1 MAEFFNVLSLPEA
14 GRIITENWP
23 RPAVGKV
30 GLEEALGRTLA
41 AEVIAG
47 EDLPPFPRST
57 VDGYAV
63 LASDV
68 HGASETIPA
77 FLSLVGEIAMGFPP
91 GIEITSGQCAW
102 IPTGGMLPAGADAV
116 VMVEY
121 TEGLD
126 QETVLVTRP
135 VAVGENVIRTG
146 EDCRMGEQV
155 LPAGHALRPQDIGVL
170 AALGITEIPVF
181 SRLRCGVISTGDEVV
196 TVDAT
201 PAMGQVRDVNS
212 YVLGAA
218 LKRRGVD
225 TRYYG
230 VVADD
235 FIRLQEKIAAAL
247 AENDLVVMSGGS
259 SVGDRDLSLE
269 VLLSF
274 PDSRLLFHG
283 LSIKPGKPTLA
294 VRIGSQLVLGLP
306 GHPVSALMVLEVL
319 LEPVL
324 PEGLRGTCTAVLT
337 DNVAS
342 QAGRDDFVRVKV
354 DYSSGVAKAIP
365 VHGKAGLIRVMSEA
379 NGFIHIPHQKQGL
392 SKGETVIVRLF

>member
-14 GRIITENWP
+14 TRIIADNWP
-23 RPAVGKV
+23 RPAVKTV

-41 AEVIAG
+41 ADVIAG
-47 EDLPPFPRST
+47 EDLPQFPRST

-77 FLSLVGEIAMGFPP
+77 FLSLVGEVVIGLPPRIDIA
-91 GIEITSGQCAW
+91 SGQCAW
-102 IPTGGMLPAGADAV
+102 IPTGGMLPTGADAV
-116 VMVEY
+116 VMVEH
-121 TEGLD
+121 TEALD
-126 QETVLVTRP
+126 RETVLVTRQ
-135 VAVGENVIRTG
+135 VAPGENVIRAG
-146 EDCRMGEQV
+146 EDCRVGEQV
-155 LPAGHALRPQDIGVL
+155 LPEGHTLRPQDIGVL

-181 SRLRCGVISTGDEVV
+181 SPMRCGVISTGDEVV
-196 TVDAT
+196 GIDAT

-230 VVADD
+230 VAADD
-235 FIRLQEKIAAAL
+235 FNRLQEKIAAAL
-247 AENDLVVMSGGS
+247 AENDLVVISGGS
-259 SVGDRDLSLE
+259 SVGNRDLSLE

-294 VRIGSQLVLGLP
+294 VRKGPQLVLGLP

-319 LEPVL
+319 LEAVL

-354 DYSSGVAKAIP
+354 EHSGEVARAIP
-365 VHGKAGLIRVMSEA
+365 VHGKPGLIRVMSEA
-379 NGFIHIPHQKQGL
+379 NGFIHIPHHKQGL
-392 SKGETVIVRLF
+392 RKGETVIVRLF

>member
-14 GRIITENWP
+14 TRIIAENWP
-23 RPAVGKV
+23 RPAVKTV
-30 GLEEALGRTLA
+30 GLEDALGRTLA

-63 LASDV
+63 VASDV
-68 HGASETIPA
+68 HGASDTIPA
-77 FLSLVGEIAMGFPP
+77 FLSLVGEVVIGRPP
-91 GIEITSGQCAW
+91 GIEIASGQCAW
-102 IPTGGMLPAGADAV
+102 IPTGGMLPSGADAV

-121 TEGLD
+121 TEALD
-126 QETVLVTRP
+126 RETVLVTRP
-135 VAVGENVIRTG
+135 VAQGENVIRAG

-155 LPAGHALRPQDIGVL
+155 LPAGHTIRPQDIGVL

-181 SRLRCGVISTGDEVV
+181 SSLRCGVISTGDEVV
-196 TVDAT
+196 SVDTT

-218 LKRRGVD
+218 LKRRGLD

-235 FIRLQEKIAAAL
+235 FARLQERTAAAL

-259 SVGDRDLSLE
+259 SVGERDLSLE

-283 LSIKPGKPTLA
+283 ISIKPGKPTLA
-294 VRIGSQLVLGLP
+294 VRIGPRLVLGLP

-342 QAGRDDFVRVKV
+342 QAGRDDFVRVKI
-354 DYSSGVAKAIP
+354 DHSSGMARAIP
-365 VHGKAGLIRVMSEA
+365 VHGKPGLIRVMSEA

-392 SKGETVIVRLF
+392 SKGETVLVRLF

>member
-1 MAEFFNVLSLPEA
+1 
-14 GRIITENWP
+14 
-23 RPAVGKV
+23 
-30 GLEEALGRTLA
+30 
-41 AEVIAG
+41 
-47 EDLPPFPRST
+47 
-57 VDGYAV
+57 
-63 LASDV
+63 
-68 HGASETIPA
+68 
-77 FLSLVGEIAMGFPP
+77 
-91 GIEITSGQCAW
+91 
-102 IPTGGMLPAGADAV
+102 
-116 VMVEY
+116 
-121 TEGLD
+121 
-126 QETVLVTRP
+126 
-135 VAVGENVIRTG
+135 
-146 EDCRMGEQV
+146 
-155 LPAGHALRPQDIGVL
+155 
-170 AALGITEIPVF
+170 
-181 SRLRCGVISTGDEVV
+181 
-196 TVDAT
+196 
-201 PAMGQVRDVNS
+201 
-212 YVLGAA
+212 